1 MAKLQ
6 RRRISKRTVDGLS
19 VEDKEVVFWD
29 RELQGFGVRVY
40 PSGAKVYIAQS
51 RAGGKSRRVT
61 LGRHGVITPEQARR
75 KAAAAIARI
84 KEGESPKL
92 TPSGWAADPAPDRHG
107 LSGRDGAADGL
118 RRQVFSA
125 LAQRYDR
132 RVMNDA
138 HRAEYV
144 ECLVAELLGPQWL
157 PPWTK
162 GHDRAAWDLEH
173 VSEARM
179 EIAQA
184 AAIQPRHGTGNV
196 PKQAPRFSIAP
207 RKGYWTADGAWIGRA
222 GRPADIYVFA
232 WHGEEAEQTVDHRAP
247 EQWRFFVIPTKRLP
261 DRQHSIGLKTL
272 GMLTDG
278 VGHGALAATVRETL
292 ARL

>member
-1 MAKLQ
+1 MTKLQ
-6 RRRISKRTVDGLS
+6 RRRISKRTVDALS
-19 VEDKEVVFWD
+19 VEDQEVVVWD

-40 PSGAKVYIAQS
+40 PSGVKVYIAQS
-51 RAGGKSRRVT
+51 RAGGKSKRVT

-84 KEGESPKL
+84 KEGESPQL
-92 TPSGWAADPAPDRHG
+92 GPSGWAVDPGPATHAQSSKG
-107 LSGRDGAADGL
+107 GASDAL

-125 LAQRYDR
+125 LAGRYDR

-144 ECLVAELLGPQWL
+144 EYLVAELLGPQWS

-173 VSEARM
+173 VSEAR
-179 EIAQA
+179 IAIEQA
-184 AAIQPRHGTGNV
+184 AAFQPRHGTGNV
-196 PKQAPRFSIAP
+196 PKQSPRFGIAP

-232 WHGEEAEQTVDHRAP
+232 WHGEEAEQAVDHRAP
-247 EQWRFFVIPTKRLP
+247 EQWRFFVIPTKCLP
-261 DRQHSIGLKTL
+261 ATQHSIGLAKL
-272 GMLTDG
+272 GMLSEG
-278 VGHGALAATVRETL
+278 VGYERLAATVRETL

>member
-40 PSGAKVYIAQS
+40 PSGVKVYVAQS
-51 RAGGKSRRVT
+51 RAGGKSRRIT
-61 LGRHGVITPEQARR
+61 LGRHGVITPGQARR

-92 TPSGWAADPAPDRHG
+92 TPSGWTADPTPTTHG
-107 LSGRDGAADGL
+107 PSARDGTADAL

-132 RVMNDA
+132 KVMNDA

-144 ECLVAELLGPQWL
+144 ECLVAELLGPKWI
-157 PPWTK
+157 PPWTR
-162 GHDRAAWDLEH
+162 GDPLQSASDRVASSLKKAL
-173 VSEARM
+173 
-179 EIAQA
+179 
-184 AAIQPRHGTGNV
+184 
-196 PKQAPRFSIAP
+196 
-207 RKGYWTADGAWIGRA
+207 DG
-222 GRPADIYVFA
+222 
-232 WHGEEAEQTVDHRAP
+232 
-247 EQWRFFVIPTKRLP
+247 
-261 DRQHSIGLKTL
+261 
-272 GMLTDG
+272 
-278 VGHGALAATVRETL
+278 
-292 ARL
+292 